1 MVTTFFDSSVLAAF
15 YLAEPHSAAARKAV
29 AGVPVVPYTAF
40 HHLEVRNAFRLLVG
54 WKRMTAA
61 QSASVLSRLE
71 EDIAAGRLA
80 QTHVSLDAVFLRA
93 EELSERY
100 SRRRLTRSLDVL
112 HVAAALEL
120 SCPRFVTLDTRQSR
134 LAAACGFNVTN
145 LRRKATNSQPSSG
158 APSPSRGRG
167 PRGWARL
174 IR

>member
-29 AGVPVVPYTAF
+29 AGVPVVPYTAL
-40 HHLEVRNAFRLLVG
+40 HHLEVRNAFRLLVA
-54 WKRMTAA
+54 WKRMTAGQLA
-61 QSASVLSRLE
+61 AVLSRLE

-80 QTHVSLDAVFLRA
+80 QMHVSLDAVFSRA

-100 SRRRLTRSLDVL
+100 SRRLLTRSLDVL

-134 LAAACGFNVTN
+134 LAAACGLNVTN
-145 LRRKATNSQPSSG
+145 LRGKASG
-158 APSPSRGRG
+158 RRQN
-167 PRGWARL
+167 
-174 IR
+174 